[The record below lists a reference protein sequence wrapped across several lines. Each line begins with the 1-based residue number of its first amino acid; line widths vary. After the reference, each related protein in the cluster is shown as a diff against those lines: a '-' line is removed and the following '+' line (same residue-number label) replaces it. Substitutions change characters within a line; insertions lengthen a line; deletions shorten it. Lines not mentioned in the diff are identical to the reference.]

1 MTSIA
6 KAVRA
11 GFKRAVLVGSA
22 GALIALGAPAHAQ
35 WSSSGRP
42 NTLGAGASQ
51 QLRAQIAGE
60 ADELRAFYAK
70 RGNQPL
76 WIYPDG
82 RPTAAAEMLL
92 TRLDTAQFD
101 GLNERVVKRLRTR
114 ALRRDFER
122 AMRGDPDDIARAEI
136 GLSKLFT
143 YYVTAMR
150 SAHRAEMIYESPA
163 LAPVV
168 PTAPAVLEAAARAPS
183 LDTYVREMGWMHPLY
198 APLRDAMDSHLYDE
212 DQRATIW
219 ENLDRVRALP
229 ATPPER
235 YVLVDAASARLWMYE
250 NGRPVDSMRVVVGKP
265 ESPTPAM
272 AGFIRYAIVNPYWN
286 VPPDLVQKSIA
297 PKFLKG
303 GMKYWTRER
312 YEVFSGLGDDET
324 PLDPKTIDWKA
335 IAAGAPPPYVRQKPG
350 GPNFMGK
357 VKYEFPNAQGIY
369 LHDTPERPLLKLA
382 DRQLSNGC
390 VRLEDAD
397 RLGRWLLGKP
407 LPKSAS
413 PEQRVDL
420 PTLVPV
426 YITYLTAF
434 PAQTGIAF
442 RSDVYGR
449 DTSARMAYGGD

>member
-6 KAVRA
+6 KAFRA

-35 WSSSGRP
+35 WSNSGWP
-42 NTLGAGASQ
+42 NTLGAGNSQ

-82 RPTAAAEMLL
+82 RPTAAAEILL
-92 TRLDTAQFD
+92 TRLDTSQFD

-150 SAHRAEMIYESPA
+150 SAHRAQMIYESQA

-250 NGRPVDSMRVVVGKP
+250 NGKPVDSMRVVVGKP

-335 IAAGAPPPYVRQKPG
+335 VAAGAPPPYVRQKPG

-407 LPKSAS
+407 LPKGAS

-434 PAQTGIAF
+434 PGQTGIAF

-449 DTSARMAYGGD
+449 DAARIAYGGD

>member
-6 KAVRA
+6 KAIRA
-11 GFKRAVLVGSA
+11 QFKRAVLVGST

-35 WSSSGRP
+35 WSNSGWP

-82 RPTAAAEMLL
+82 RPTAAAEILL
-92 TRLDTAQFD
+92 TRLDTSQFD
-101 GLNERVVKRLRTR
+101 GLNERVVRRLRTR

-150 SAHRAEMIYESPA
+150 SAHRADMIYESQA

-250 NGRPVDSMRVVVGKP
+250 NGKPVDSMRVVVGKP

-272 AGFIRYAIVNPYWN
+272 AGFIRYAIINPYWN

-407 LPKSAS
+407 LPKIAS

-434 PAQTGIAF
+434 PGQTGIAF

-449 DTSARMAYGGD
+449 DTTRMAYGGE

>member
-6 KAVRA
+6 KALA
-11 GFKRAVLVGSA
+11 ALTKRAVLVGSA
-22 GALIALGAPAHAQ
+22 GALIAIGAPVHAAF
-35 WSSSGRP
+35 P
-42 NTLGAGASQ
+42 NTLGPGASQ
-51 QLRAQIAGE
+51 RLRAEIAGD
-60 ADELRAFYAK
+60 AGELRQFYAQ
-70 RGNQPL
+70 RSNQPL
-76 WIYPDG
+76 WISPDG
-82 RPTAAAEMLL
+82 QPTAAAEILL
-92 TRLDTAQFD
+92 TRLDTSQFD
-101 GLNERVVKRLRTR
+101 GLEERTVKRLRTKS
-114 ALRRDFER
+114 LRRDFER
-122 AMRGDPDDIARAEI
+122 AARSGRPDDVARAEV

-150 SAHRAEMIYESPA
+150 SAHRADMIYESNA

-168 PTAPAVLEAAARAPS
+168 PTAAAVLNSAASAPS
-183 LDTYVREMGWMHPLY
+183 LDTYVRDMGWMHPLY
-198 APLRDAMDSHLYDE
+198 APLRDAMDTRLYDE
-212 DQRATIW
+212 DQRARIW

-250 NGRPVDSMRVVVGKP
+250 NGKPVDSMKVVVGKP
-265 ESPTPAM
+265 QSPTPAM

-303 GMKYWTRER
+303 GMKYWNTER
-312 YEVFSGLGDDET
+312 YEALSDFSEDASR
-324 PLDPKTIDWKA
+324 LDPKKIDWKA
-335 IAAGAPPPYVRQKPG
+335 IAAGAPAPYVRQKPG

-357 VKYEFPNAQGIY
+357 VKYEFPNPQGIY
-369 LHDTPERPLLKLA
+369 LHDTPERALLKPDA
-382 DRQLSNGC
+382 RQFSNGC

-407 LPKSAS
+407 LPKSTS

-434 PAQTGIAF
+434 PTSKSIAF
-442 RSDVYGR
+442 RNDVYAR
-449 DTSARMAYGGD
+449 DNATRLAYGGE

>member
-6 KAVRA
+6 KALA
-11 GFKRAVLVGSA
+11 APLKHAVLVSAAA
-22 GALIALGAPAHAQ
+22 GALLIGAPAHAAGQ
-35 WSSSGRP
+35 
-42 NTLGAGASQ
+42 NTLGPGISRE
-51 QLRAQIAGE
+51 LRAEIAGE
-60 ADELRAFYAK
+60 ADNLRAFYAQ

-76 WIYPDG
+76 WISPNG
-82 RPTAAAEMLL
+82 RPSLAADILL
-92 TRLDTAQFD
+92 TRLETAQFD
-101 GLNERVVKRLRTR
+101 GLDARTVKKLRTR
-114 ALRRDFER
+114 NLRRDFDR
-122 AMRGDPDDIARAEI
+122 AMRGHPEDIARAEV
-136 GLSKLFT
+136 GLSRLFT
-143 YYVTAMR
+143 TYVTAMR
-150 SAHRAEMIYESPA
+150 SAHRAPMIYESNA

-168 PTAPAVLEAAARAPS
+168 PSAIAVLNAASRAPS
-183 LDTYVREMGWMHPLY
+183 LDGYVRDMGWMHPLY
-198 APLRDAMDSHLYDE
+198 APLRDAMDTRDYSE
-212 DQRATIW
+212 SQRAIIW

-250 NGRPVDSMRVVVGKP
+250 NGKPVDSMKVVVGKP
-265 ESPTPAM
+265 ESATPAM

-312 YEVFSGLGDDET
+312 YQVFSGLGDDET
-324 PLDPKTIDWKA
+324 PLDPKSVDWKS

-369 LHDTPERPLLKLA
+369 LHDTPERALLKLA

-397 RLGRWLLGKP
+397 RLGRWLLGKS
-407 LPKSAS
+407 LPVSKS

-434 PAQTGIAF
+434 PTETRVAF
-442 RSDVYGR
+442 RNDVYGR
-449 DTSARMAYGGD
+449 DNSTQLAYGGD

>member
-1 MTSIA
+1 MKSIA
-6 KAVRA
+6 KAVAARTY
-11 GFKRAVLVGSA
+11 RAVLVCTA
-22 GALIALGAPAHAQ
+22 GALVAISVPAKAQ
-35 WSSSGRP
+35 FA
-42 NTLGAGASQ
+42 NTLGPGASQ
-51 QLRAQIAGE
+51 QLRAEIAGD
-60 ADELRAFYAK
+60 AGELRQFYQK

-76 WIYPDG
+76 WLYPDG
-82 RPTAAAEMLL
+82 RATDAAELLL
-92 TRLDTAQFD
+92 TRLDTSQFD
-101 GLNERVVKRLRTR
+101 GLPDRIVKRLKTKS
-114 ALRRDFER
+114 LRRDFER
-122 AMRGDPDDIARAEI
+122 AARGRPSDIARAEV

-143 YYVTAMR
+143 AYVTAMR
-150 SAHRAEMIYESPA
+150 SAHHADMIYESRA

-168 PTAPAVLEAAARAPS
+168 PAASAVLDAAARAPS

-198 APLRDAMDSHLYDE
+198 APLRDAMDTNQYDPL
-212 DQRATIW
+212 QRARIW

-229 ATPPER
+229 STPPER

-250 NGRPVDSMRVVVGKP
+250 NGKPVDSMRVVVGKP
-265 ESPTPAM
+265 ESATPAM

-303 GMKYWTRER
+303 GMKYWARER
-312 YEVFSGLGDDET
+312 YEALSDFSDDAKV
-324 PLDPKTIDWKA
+324 LDPKTIDWKA
-335 IAAGAPPPYVRQKPG
+335 IAAGAPGPYVRQKPG

-357 VKYEFPNAQGIY
+357 VKYEFPNPQGIY

-397 RLGRWLLGKP
+397 RFGRWLLGKS
-407 LPKSAS
+407 LPKSTK

-434 PAQTGIAF
+434 PGEKGIAF
-442 RSDVYGR
+442 RNDVYGR
-449 DTSARMAYGGD
+449 DNAQQIAYGG

>member
-1 MTSIA
+1 
-6 KAVRA
+6 
-11 GFKRAVLVGSA
+11 
-22 GALIALGAPAHAQ
+22 
-35 WSSSGRP
+35 
-42 NTLGAGASQ
+42 
-51 QLRAQIAGE
+51 
-60 ADELRAFYAK
+60 
-70 RGNQPL
+70 
-76 WIYPDG
+76 
-82 RPTAAAEMLL
+82 
-92 TRLDTAQFD
+92 
-101 GLNERVVKRLRTR
+101 
-114 ALRRDFER
+114 
-122 AMRGDPDDIARAEI
+122 
-136 GLSKLFT
+136 
-143 YYVTAMR
+143 
-150 SAHRAEMIYESPA
+150 
-163 LAPVV
+163 
-168 PTAPAVLEAAARAPS
+168 
-183 LDTYVREMGWMHPLY
+183 
-198 APLRDAMDSHLYDE
+198 
-212 DQRATIW
+212 
-219 ENLDRVRALP
+219 
-229 ATPPER
+229 
-235 YVLVDAASARLWMYE
+235 
-250 NGRPVDSMRVVVGKP
+250 MRVVVGKP

-434 PAQTGIAF
+434 PGQTGIAF

-449 DTSARMAYGGD
+449 DISARMAYGGE

>member
-6 KAVRA
+6 TALEALSKSAM
-11 GFKRAVLVGSA
+11 LVCSA
-22 GALIALGAPAHAQ
+22 GALVAIGAPAHAAY
-35 WSSSGRP
+35 P
-42 NTLGAGASQ
+42 NTLGPGPSRE
-51 QLRAQIAGE
+51 LRAEIAGE
-60 ADELRAFYAK
+60 ADELRQFYAQ
-70 RGNQPL
+70 RGHQPL

-82 RPTAAAEMLL
+82 RATAAAEILL

-101 GLNERVVKRLRTR
+101 GLDPRTVKRLRTR
-114 ALRRDFER
+114 SLRRDFDR
-122 AMRGDPDDIARAEI
+122 AARGRPEDVARAEI

-150 SAHRAEMIYESPA
+150 SAHRADMIYESRA

-168 PTAPAVLEAAARAPS
+168 PTAVAVLNAAGRAPS
-183 LDTYVREMGWMHPLY
+183 LDNYVREMGWMHPLY
-198 APLRDAMDSHLYDE
+198 APLRDAMDTHLYDE
-212 DQRATIW
+212 AQRARIW

-250 NGRPVDSMRVVVGKP
+250 NGKPVDSMKVVVGKP
-265 ESPTPAM
+265 ESATPAM

-324 PLDPKTIDWKA
+324 PLDPKTIDWKG

-369 LHDTPERPLLKLA
+369 LHDTPERALLKLA

-397 RLGRWLLGKP
+397 RLGRWLLGKT
-407 LPKSAS
+407 LPVSKS

-434 PAQTGIAF
+434 PSKTGIAF
-442 RSDVYGR
+442 RNDVYSR
-449 DTSARMAYGGD
+449 DSATRLAYAAE

>member
-6 KAVRA
+6 KGLVARTHRA
-11 GFKRAVLVGSA
+11 MLVWGA
-22 GALIALGAPAHAQ
+22 GALIAIGAPAHAAF
-35 WSSSGRP
+35 P
-42 NTLGAGASQ
+42 NMLGPGSPQ
-51 QLRAQIAGE
+51 KLRGEIAGD
-60 ADELRAFYAK
+60 AGELRAFYAQ

-76 WIYPDG
+76 WIAPDG
-82 RPTAAAEMLL
+82 HPSAAADILL

-101 GLNERVVKRLRTR
+101 GLHERVVRRLSTR
-114 ALRRDFER
+114 ALRRDFDR
-122 AMRGDPDDIARAEI
+122 AMRSGHPRDVARAEI
-136 GLSKLFT
+136 GLSRLFT
-143 YYVTAMR
+143 AYVTAMR
-150 SAHRAEMIYESPA
+150 SAHRAEMIYESNA

-168 PTAPAVLEAAARAPS
+168 PTATAVLNAASNAPS
-183 LDTYVREMGWMHPLY
+183 LDDYVREMGWMHPLY
-198 APLRDAMDSHLYDE
+198 APLRDAMDTNLYNE

-229 ATPPER
+229 STPPEL

-250 NGRPVDSMRVVVGKP
+250 NGKPVDSMRVVVGKP
-265 ESPTPAM
+265 STATPAM

-286 VPPDLVQKSIA
+286 VPPDMVQTSIA

-312 YEVFSGLGDDET
+312 YEALSGFGEDAT
-324 PLDPKTIDWKA
+324 VLDPKSIDWKA
-335 IAAGAPPPYVRQKPG
+335 VAAGAPGPYVRQKPG

-369 LHDTPERPLLKLA
+369 LHDTPERALLKLA

-407 LPKSAS
+407 LPKIAS

-434 PAQTGIAF
+434 PAPTGIAF
-442 RSDVYGR
+442 RNDVYAR
-449 DTSARMAYGGD
+449 DTTARLAYGGE